1 MNSFAKI
8 LNSPQPTIIA
18 ELGVNHEGD
27 IDIALDIIN
36 QLKGSGIAAIKLQSF
51 TPERLSSASDQAR
64 LERLKKFS
72 LGLDDHLHLCE
83 KAHDAGLA
91 FLSTPCTEDWVSPL
105 TDICDA
111 LKIASGDIDFKPT
124 ILAAASSNLPVIVST
139 GSATISEVDSV
150 VDLFKSHRADKP
162 LAENL
167 FLMHCVS
174 EYPTSISD
182 CNLQSIPLMA
192 DRYAL
197 EVGWSNHVIG
207 PLACYSAVA
216 LGASSIEVHVTNNK
230 FDRAFRDHALSF
242 EPQELKPLVKALN
255 DIHLCRGNF
264 EKKPTAT
271 ELENVK
277 LIRKGLIYADNLKA
291 GDMVLEKHILYA
303 RPAVNYSSNQ
313 VNDVLGK
320 TLRKDVE
327 SGILI
332 SKDDFK

>member
-1 MNSFAKI
+1 MNSLAKV
-8 LNSPQPTIIA
+8 LSSPQPTIIA

-27 IDIALDIIN
+27 VDIAVDIIN
-36 QLKGSGIAAIKLQSF
+36 QLKGSGVSAIKLQSF

-64 LERLKKFS
+64 LDRLKKFS
-72 LGLDDHLHLCE
+72 LSLDDHLHLRK

-91 FLSTPCTEDWVSPL
+91 FVSTPCTEDWVSPL
-105 TDICDA
+105 ADICDA

-150 VDLFKSHRADKP
+150 VELFKSCRADRP

-174 EYPTSISD
+174 EYPTSIAD
-182 CNLQSIPLMA
+182 CNLRSIPLMA

-197 EVGWSNHVIG
+197 EIGWSNHVIG

-242 EPQELKPLVKALN
+242 EPQELKPLADALN
-255 DIHLCRGNF
+255 DIHLSRGNF
-264 EKKPTAT
+264 EKKT
-271 ELENVK
+271 N
-277 LIRKGLIYADNLKA
+277 
-291 GDMVLEKHILYA
+291 
-303 RPAVNYSSNQ
+303 SN
-313 VNDVLGK
+313 
-320 TLRKDVE
+320 
-327 SGILI
+327 
-332 SKDDFK
+332 

>member
-18 ELGVNHEGD
+18 EFGVNHE
-27 IDIALDIIN
+27 
-36 QLKGSGIAAIKLQSF
+36 
-51 TPERLSSASDQAR
+51 
-64 LERLKKFS
+64 
-72 LGLDDHLHLCE
+72 
-83 KAHDAGLA
+83 
-91 FLSTPCTEDWVSPL
+91 
-105 TDICDA
+105 
-111 LKIASGDIDFKPT
+111 GDIDFKPT

-174 EYPTSISD
+174 ECPTSIPD

-216 LGASSIEVHVTNNK
+216 LGTSSIEVHVTNNK

-255 DIHLCRGNF
+255 DIYLSRGNF
-264 EKKPTAT
+264 EKKT
-271 ELENVK
+271 N
-277 LIRKGLIYADNLKA
+277 
-291 GDMVLEKHILYA
+291 
-303 RPAVNYSSNQ
+303 SN
-313 VNDVLGK
+313 
-320 TLRKDVE
+320 
-327 SGILI
+327 
-332 SKDDFK
+332 